1 MKSKQAIK
9 QLHQTGLKIV
19 VLTVDNVT
27 TAGVVAK
34 TLGLDDVKADATP
47 EDKLN
52 YLKQLKQLKQQG
64 HIVASAGDEIN
75 DAPALAI
82 A

>member
-52 YLKQLKQLKQQG
+52 YLKQLKQQG

>member
-19 VLTVDNVT
+19 VLTGDNVT

-52 YLKQLKQLKQQG
+52 YLKQLKQQG
-64 HIVASAGDEIN
+64 HIVASAGDGIN

>member
-1 MKSKQAIK
+1 
-9 QLHQTGLKIV
+9 LKIV
-19 VLTVDNVT
+19 VLTGDNAT

-52 YLKQLKQLKQQG
+52 YLK
-64 HIVASAGDEIN
+64 
-75 DAPALAI
+75 
-82 A
+82 

>member
-19 VLTVDNVT
+19 VLTGDNVT

-34 TLGLDDVKADATP
+34 TLGLDDAKADATP

-52 YLKQLKQLKQQG
+52 YLKQLKQQG
-64 HIVASAGDEIN
+64 HIVASAGDGIN